1 MRKNDHIIMGVLFGT
16 LIAVI
21 ALLIVSSVGCLPESG
36 RSGYAE
42 PTFRHSKA
50 DNDGIYY
57 GDRPGLRVPEDSPMR
72 SDQTAP
78 ARSHWTFSLEE
89 EPVHLSEAPDTGPTH

>member
-1 MRKNDHIIMGVLFGT
+1 MGVLFST

-42 PTFRHSKA
+42 PTFRHSRA
-50 DNDGIYY
+50 DNGGKYY
-57 GDRPGLRVPEDSPMR
+57 GDRPGLRVPKDALIPPVDPVVHATIEDEYS
-72 SDQTAP
+72 
-78 ARSHWTFSLEE
+78 
-89 EPVHLSEAPDTGPTH
+89 DTGPMN